1 MADEYIIV
9 GDTEDYKEC
18 LVATCGKSEEW
29 ANEVLQRMLNA
40 PTENDKL
47 LMRGHSNFKVK
58 KVAGKDCWWNDPF
71 LAN

>member
-9 GDTEDYKEC
+9 GDTDKYTEC

-29 ANEVLQRMLNA
+29 ANEVLQRMLTN
-40 PTENDKL
+40 PTENDKR
-47 LMRGHSNFKVK
+47 LMERHHNFKVK
-58 KVAGKDCWWNDPF
+58 KIAGEDCWWNDPF